1 MYDFKDGHTRF
12 SYRSKPGEVL
22 DEKTWSILTQGTA
35 NQFLL
40 PANANQDGN
49 GFIFTY
55 DIAGTMN
62 IMAWMSEAPQ
72 EKQIEIQQKVNYVLT
87 FFEELGVPKQE
98 IVSEMQNI
106 YVDTRTEEVK
116 VVCIPLRSESGGFGG
131 GADGFSHEQ
140 TGQTANYDEGG
151 PLVPPTPVAV
161 L

>member
-1 MYDFKDGHTRF
+1 M
-12 SYRSKPGEVL
+12 V
-22 DEKTWSILTQGTA
+22 
-35 NQFLL
+35 
-40 PANANQDGN
+40 
-49 GFIFTY
+49 FIFTY

-116 VVCIPLRSESGGFGG
+116 VVLHSAEIRVRWIWRRSRRI
-131 GADGFSHEQ
+131 
-140 TGQTANYDEGG
+140 
-151 PLVPPTPVAV
+151 
-161 L
+161 